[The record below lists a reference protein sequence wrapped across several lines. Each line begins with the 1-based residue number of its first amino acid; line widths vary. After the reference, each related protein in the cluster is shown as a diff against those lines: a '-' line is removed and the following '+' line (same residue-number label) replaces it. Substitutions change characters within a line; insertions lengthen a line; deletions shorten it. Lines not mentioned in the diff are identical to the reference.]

1 MDLVS
6 HTLLAYVAGRS
17 FAPGGRAS
25 HAAPEPG
32 TVAMLTATTMLWAVL
47 PDVDHV
53 VEVFSPEAYLRW
65 HRGPTHCLLFGV
77 LAKDVREEFLRA
89 AEGTGDTL
97 ALLTWVIFG
106 SAIVGQAV
114 GHFNWLILLY
124 ALLSLTVIRMLPVF
138 LSLAGSGVDTE
149 GKLFIGWFGP
159 RGLASIVFA
168 VIVIYYTYEQ
178 TYLAYDNFAIVG
190 GTDDVME
197 WWFYTATPLAWG
209 LIIIR
214 VIQNLIQDIAR
225 FRNNEP
231 FVLQASLL
239 D

>member
-1 MDLVS
+1 MAFLK
-6 HTLLAYVAGRS
+6 
-17 FAPGGRAS
+17 
-25 HAAPEPG
+25 
-32 TVAMLTATTMLWAVL
+32 AVL
-47 PDVDHV
+47 RWLDQNTEKVIILITYSTMAGIIF
-53 VEVFSPEAYLRW
+53 VEVVRRFLFNEQVAWSTTIPV
-65 HRGPTHCLLFGV
+65 LLFLWVTWFG
-77 LAKDVREEFLRA
+77 ASYNIRKR
-89 AEGTGDTL
+89 THL
-97 ALLTWVIFG
+97 ALTEIRSRLPYNLQFSCFVMD
-106 SAIVGQAV
+106 AV
-114 GHFNWLILLY
+114 LW
-124 ALLSLTVIRMLPVF
+124 
-138 LSLAGSGVDTE
+138 
-149 GKLFIGWFGP
+149 
-159 RGLASIVFA
+159 IVFA

>member
-1 MDLVS
+1 MAFLK
-6 HTLLAYVAGRS
+6 
-17 FAPGGRAS
+17 
-25 HAAPEPG
+25 
-32 TVAMLTATTMLWAVL
+32 AVL
-47 PDVDHV
+47 RWLDQNTEKVIILITYSTMAGIIF
-53 VEVFSPEAYLRW
+53 VEVVRRFLFNEQVAWSTTIPV
-65 HRGPTHCLLFGV
+65 LLFLWVTWFG
-77 LAKDVREEFLRA
+77 ASYNIRKR
-89 AEGTGDTL
+89 THL
-97 ALLTWVIFG
+97 ALTEIRSRLSYNLQFSCFVMD
-106 SAIVGQAV
+106 AV
-114 GHFNWLILLY
+114 LW
-124 ALLSLTVIRMLPVF
+124 
-138 LSLAGSGVDTE
+138 
-149 GKLFIGWFGP
+149 
-159 RGLASIVFA
+159 IVFA